1 MICFDVK
8 VNGERYCRAGLD
20 PTGVISVIL
29 NWIELTP
36 GALSS
41 PRGQPGPHTSLSV
54 SGYRVNGPISED
66 PDIASDLTHVHWGEI
81 ARHLEPGD
89 EVRIRIVAAEKA
101 DDPIETPQLESID
114 EEDAGDL
121 EEEAAGEAA

>member
-1 MICFDVK
+1 MICFDVE
-8 VNGERYCRAGLD
+8 VNGVPYCRAGLD

-36 GALSS
+36 DVLSS

-54 SGYRVNGPISED
+54 SGYRVKGPISED
-66 PDIASDLTHVHWGEI
+66 PDVSSDLTHVHWGEI

-89 EVRIRIVAAEKA
+89 EVRIRIIAADRA
-101 DDPIETPQLESID
+101 DDPIETPQLSSI
-114 EEDAGDL
+114 
-121 EEEAAGEAA
+121 EEEAEGEAA